1 MIDRAIRTR
10 PKAPRPQREAGR
22 SPSTWQLAWRRF
34 RRHRLAL
41 LGGTVIALLLLMAI
55 FAPWLSPYEFSYQ
68 NRQLLLR
75 QCGALPSGKVGSPQP
90 CAPSLTIP
98 EDPQL
103 LGQCVRP
110 AVLFWQCGMHPFGTD
125 DLGRDILTRVM
136 HGGRVSLLVGFVAAL
151 AATLLGALL
160 GGMAAYFGGRLD
172 VVISRFTDI
181 MLSIPTL
188 PLLLI
193 LTGLLANR
201 EVPLAATLSELLGP
215 SKSIVVIIVVIS
227 ALSWMSTT
235 RLVRGEV
242 LSLRS
247 REFVDAA
254 RAIGAAHRHILLRHL
269 LPNSVHV
276 IIVQATLQVGE
287 AILIESGLSFLGL
300 GIQPPAVSWGNMLA
314 RAQEFVFVPNGIY
327 VAFFPGLFIFLTV
340 LCFNFLGDGLRDAL
354 DPRAQR

>member
-1 MIDRAIRTR
+1 MTNRTVAAR
-10 PKAPRPQREAGR
+10 SKAPIPEKVIERN
-22 SPSTWQLAWRRF
+22 PSTWQLAWRRF
-34 RRHRLAL
+34 RRHKLAM
-41 LGGTVIALLLLMAI
+41 LGGTVVMLLLLAAI
-55 FAPWLSPYEFSYQ
+55 FAPWLTPYGFSYQ

-75 QCGALPSGKVGSPQP
+75 ECGELPPGEFGSPHP
-90 CAPSLTIP
+90 CAPSVDIP
-98 EDPQL
+98 SDPQL

-110 AVLFWQCGMHPFGTD
+110 AVLVWKCGMHPFGTD

-136 HGGRVSLLVGFVAAL
+136 QGGRVSLLVGFVAAL
-151 AATLLGALL
+151 AATLLGTLL
-160 GGMAAYFGGRLD
+160 GGIAAFLGGPVD
-172 VVISRFTDI
+172 AVISRFTDI
-181 MLSIPTL
+181 MLSLPTL

-193 LTGLLANR
+193 LTGLLANQ
-201 EVPLAATLSELLGP
+201 EVPLAAYLSQTLGP
-215 SKSIVVIIVVIS
+215 SKSIVVIIIVIIV
-227 ALSWMSTT
+227 LSWMSTT

-254 RAIGAAHRHILLRHL
+254 RASGAATRHILVRHL
-269 LPNSVHV
+269 LPNAVHV

-314 RAQEFVFVPNGIY
+314 RAQEFVFTPNGIY

-340 LCFNFLGDGLRDAL
+340 LCFNFVGDGLRDAL
-354 DPRAQR
+354 DPRAKR